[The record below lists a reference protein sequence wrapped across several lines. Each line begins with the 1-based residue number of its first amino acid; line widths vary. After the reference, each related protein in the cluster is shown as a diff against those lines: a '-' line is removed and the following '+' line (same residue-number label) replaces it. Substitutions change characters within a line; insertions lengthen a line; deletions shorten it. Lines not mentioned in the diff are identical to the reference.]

1 MRLLTFEHQGQRRI
15 GARSGDTILDLSQAD
30 PTLPSDMRSLLGA
43 GPAALDAV
51 RAALKKGAPTFDA
64 GQIDVVAPIAN
75 PEKVICIGLN
85 YADHAAESNMPIPPE
100 PVVFSKFASAIIGP
114 GDSINLPAVSQKVD
128 YEVELVAVIGTAGR
142 NISEADALNHV
153 VGYTVGHDVSARD
166 YQLEKPGG
174 QWLLGKAFDSFAP
187 LGPDIVTPDEISDPH
202 NLGIRSFL
210 NGQTVQESRTD
221 QLIFKVDRL
230 VAYLSRVFTLR
241 PGDLIFTGTPSGVG
255 MGRDPQVWLKPGDTV
270 VCEIDE
276 LGRLENPV
284 TAGSG

>member
-15 GARSGDTILDLSQAD
+15 GARSGDTIVDLNQAD
-30 PTLPSDMRSLLGA
+30 PTLPTDMRSLLGA
-43 GPAALDAV
+43 GPAALNAA
-51 RAALKKGAPTFDA
+51 RAALEKGAPAFDA
-64 GQIDVVAPIAN
+64 GQVDVAAPIAN

-85 YADHAAESNMPIPPE
+85 YADHAAESNMPIPSE
-100 PVVFSKFASAIIGP
+100 PIVFSKFASAIIGP
-114 GDSINLPAVSQKVD
+114 GDPINLPPVSQKVD
-128 YEVELVAVIGTAGR
+128 YEAELVAVIGTPGR

-174 QWLLGKAFDSFAP
+174 QWLLGKAFDTFAP

-230 VAYLSRVFTLR
+230 VAYLSRVLTLR

-284 TAGSG
+284 TAG